1 MSYSIRLFLKNAL
14 LALEKGFDAAFG
26 PLWNP
31 WRQLGTLSFFFYWVA
46 AVSGI
51 YVYILFDTSVNGAF
65 ESVERLTHQ
74 HWYISGLMRSFHRYA
89 SDAMVVTTILHLSRE
104 FLLDRYRDVRWYAW
118 FTGVPLLWFLFM
130 SGISGYWLVWDT
142 LAQYIAVTSMHW
154 LDWLGIFGK
163 PVAANFL
170 TRGSLTDRF
179 FTLLVFIH
187 IFVPLF
193 LLFLMWVHLMRVHQ
207 AKFNPPRGLALG
219 ALTMLVVLSV
229 IAPAVSHARADLG
242 TLPTILSLDWF
253 YLVGYPLFDAWGA
266 GPMWLLAV
274 GSSVVLCALP
284 WLPPRRQ
291 RVVPAEV
298 HLEMCSGCTRC
309 SEDCPFSA
317 VTMVPRTDGRAFA
330 LQAQVDPALCSGC
343 GMCLGACPASQPFRK
358 ASVLVTGIDRP
369 DLPLTELRHRVL
381 EALKG
386 APRILVFGCA
396 HGVDPAGVA
405 SADVAWIA
413 LPCIGMLP
421 LSFVDFVLS
430 RWEVQGVLLTGCRRN
445 DCFHRWGDHW
455 TEARLAGL
463 REPHPLARVPRE
475 RVRTFWGAESDGAA
489 LRAALADFRRE
500 QELASRGRGEG

>member
-1 MSYSIRLFLKNAL
+1 
-14 LALEKGFDAAFG
+14 
-26 PLWNP
+26 
-31 WRQLGTLSFFFYWVA
+31 
-46 AVSGI
+46 
-51 YVYILFDTSVNGAF
+51 
-65 ESVERLTHQ
+65 
-74 HWYISGLMRSFHRYA
+74 
-89 SDAMVVTTILHLSRE
+89 
-104 FLLDRYRDVRWYAW
+104 
-118 FTGVPLLWFLFM
+118 
-130 SGISGYWLVWDT
+130 
-142 LAQYIAVTSMHW
+142 
-154 LDWLGIFGK
+154 
-163 PVAANFL
+163 
-170 TRGSLTDRF
+170 
-179 FTLLVFIH
+179 
-187 IFVPLF
+187 
-193 LLFLMWVHLMRVHQ
+193 
-207 AKFNPPRGLALG
+207 
-219 ALTMLVVLSV
+219 
-229 IAPAVSHARADLG
+229 
-242 TLPTILSLDWF
+242 
-253 YLVGYPLFDAWGA
+253 
-266 GPMWLLAV
+266 MWLLAV

-386 APRILVFGCA
+386 APRILVFGCS

-421 LSFVDFVLS
+421 PSFVDFVLS
-430 RWEVQGVLLTGCRRN
+430 RGEVQGVLLTGCRRN

-500 QELASRGRGEG
+500 QELASRGRGGG